1 MFTRKYLPFIAL
13 TLAAPSPLLAQSVQ
27 DFQLP
32 PNPTPTPTPRVQGPV
47 DTEGDAVP
55 VRPRVI
61 VTPTPTPAPVPTPRQ
76 TAPVQPIIEQP
87 APSPSP
93 SVRPAPTRVVP
104 ADRQPRATQDQ
115 PRTSPTPQE
124 RSPIDP
130 AENGPVVPAS
140 QAEPPSADTT
150 AAPAPIQADPI
161 VPASEP
167 DLGSENSNWIWP
179 AVGGSVLALL
189 GLGYAF
195 SRRRR
200 SAPPP
205 MIERPMVSSGGPI
218 AVTDIHIRTDAIK
231 LTRSVMNA
239 TLHYRVSLINKATRA
254 LSNVTIGADMVS
266 AHGGVPME
274 QQVASA
280 NQPLEKRHQFDRI
293 APGQNVRYEGQITIP
308 LSQVRAIRQNNAAL
322 FVPLLR
328 LRVDRATAEPL
339 VKTFVVGLGVPGG
352 GRVMPFRIDE
362 GPRSYE
368 PISARALD

>member
-1 MFTRKYLPFIAL
+1 MLTRKYLPFIAL

-47 DTEGDAVP
+47 DTEGEAVP

-87 APSPSP
+87 APSPS
-93 SVRPAPTRVVP
+93 RPAPTRVVP
-104 ADRQPRATQDQ
+104 ADRQPPATQDQ
-115 PRTSPTPQE
+115 PRTSPSIEEPLPT
-124 RSPIDP
+124 DP

-140 QAEPPSADTT
+140 QAQAPSADTT

-161 VPASEP
+161 VPALEP
-167 DLGSENSNWIWP
+167 DLASENSNWIWP

-254 LSNVTIGADMVS
+254 LSNVTIGADIVS

-280 NQPLEKRHQFDRI
+280 SQTLEKRHQFDRI

-328 LRVDRATAEPL
+328 LRVDGATAEPL